1 MTIKLLGSSLFGLL
15 FVAACSSTTPAP
27 SPSAGGGN
35 GNGDGDGDGD
45 GAQTTRSGLTF
56 VSPCTASACGEV
68 PASTT
73 AAKPEC
79 SETAGAC
86 GWGDPDPNGSVSYRQ
101 CEESECGAKPDES
114 VCPSG
119 TSFKGA
125 ACGSE
130 NDGPCVW
137 RSACMPPRSTTP
149 CTDADG
155 CGPMPEI
162 GVICADGSNGE
173 LECMQVGNK
182 CEYQRTCD

>member
-27 SPSAGGGN
+27 SPSGN
-35 GNGDGDGDGD
+35 GNGNGNDTGNGDGTET
-45 GAQTTRSGLTF
+45 ARSGLTF
-56 VSPCTASACGEV
+56 VAPCTASACGEV
-68 PASTT
+68 PPSTS
-73 AAKPEC
+73 APKPEC
-79 SETAGAC
+79 SNAAGAC
-86 GWGDPDPNGSVSYRQ
+86 GWADPDPNASVSYRQ
-101 CEESECGAKPDES
+101 CEEKECGAKPDES

-119 TSFKGA
+119 TTFKGA

-137 RSACMPPRSTTP
+137 RSACAPPRSTTP
-149 CTDADG
+149 CPDADG
-155 CGPMPEI
+155 CGPMPMI

-173 LECMQVGNK
+173 LECMKVGNK